1 MSDSMKYALPVFDS
15 LVQDGDKTSQKK
27 KKEKEKESL
36 DYR

>member
-27 KKEKEKESL
+27 KEKEKESL